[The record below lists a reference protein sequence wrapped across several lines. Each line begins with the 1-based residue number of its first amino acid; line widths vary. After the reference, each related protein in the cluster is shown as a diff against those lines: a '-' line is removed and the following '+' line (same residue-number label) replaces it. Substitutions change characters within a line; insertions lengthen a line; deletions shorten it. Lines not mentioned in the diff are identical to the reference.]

1 MEELGIST
9 RAAEPTFDDVVA
21 EKTAVHQHMAQEQ
34 DTFLRYKKLTQH
46 LEFLSTM
53 EDYVVSARPVWRSSA
68 GGSWLVVRI
77 AAATS
82 SKARSREQ

>member
-53 EDYVVSARPVWRSSA
+53 EDYVVSAQAVWR
-68 GGSWLVVRI
+68 
-77 AAATS
+77 
-82 SKARSREQ
+82 